1 MALSETLNNTSKT
14 TMTTIAEF
22 TASLLK
28 CRDIL
33 RKDGITGMDSMRTI
47 CLYILAKF
55 FNIERCKILE
65 VPEHLAWE
73 NIMITLRT
81 KNGGVQHSL
90 EYFKSKDEDSIIY
103 HFDKLFN
110 TQELPFNIKSPN
122 VHKEILEIIDR
133 IDFMKFDLHM
143 DVIGFVFEQHL
154 NTGASSSS
162 RDLGQYF
169 TDRSICNY
177 MTELC
182 KPTFKSP
189 GVIESICDPTMG
201 TAGFL
206 TSAVKYFNR
215 LDYSID
221 WSVQQQQIHG
231 CDLDAKVS
239 GLANV
244 NMFIESNG
252 AKFENIIEH
261 DSLHNDLPQTGYD
274 IILANMPF
282 GIKGLKHADVCE
294 RVKALKIN
302 GTKSEPLFLQLIMA
316 SLNKG
321 GRCAVVVPDGV
332 LINSSNLHNG
342 TREYLL
348 DNFEL
353 KKVIKMDGTFFM
365 NTGIK
370 PSILFFENTGL
381 STGPIEF
388 CEVSKGVDGTVS
400 EKTIITVDRDQLDT
414 AFTLDMR
421 KFIVDDKPKT
431 NTVYPMVKLG
441 DVIEYVR
448 GYAFKSSDFKTD
460 GFPVLKVTNLKNNSI
475 SFDKMEYVE
484 ENDMYNKYL
493 VKKNDIII
501 AITGSTGNTSIN
513 NTLYDF
519 YLNQNSVSIKSK
531 NENVLQQKYLF
542 YYIIYGNFISFINT
556 KVLGSALPFLSITEL
571 ILFEIPLPPLEV
583 QQQIVETLDR
593 IYESKESSVK
603 LSDNIKSQMSALVTS
618 MAGRGFNEVKLEDV
632 LEIPKFIR
640 FKSSDMDN
648 KGDIPFY
655 NGSWSSP
662 VGTHSDVSYDSETPY
677 YVFIKDGGGD
687 HNSEKVGMG
696 MFFKVVKKTAIAS
709 HNLIFILKEYS
720 ETQYKFIYY
729 YTKGNIKNIRDMAR
743 YSINLGAISTKSLM
757 DFKIPQPPLEFQQDL
772 VRRLEA
778 LDSQLK
784 SLDDLAKSAED
795 NAKYMLESY
804 LTPAISIQSEPVVE
818 ELVTETPKVVE
829 EKPKKK
835 LIRKIK
841 HVE

>member
-1 MALSETLNNTSKT
+1 MAVSETLNNTFKT
-14 TMTTIAEF
+14 TMTSISEF
-22 TASLLK
+22 SASLLK

-55 FNIERCKILE
+55 FNIERCKILG

-90 EYFKSKDEDSIIY
+90 EYFKSKEEDSIIY

-122 VHKEILEIIDR
+122 VHKEILEITDR
-133 IDFMKFDLHM
+133 LDLSKFDLHM
-143 DVIGFVFEQHL
+143 DVIGYVFEQHL

-177 MTELC
+177 MVELC
-182 KPTFKSP
+182 KPKFKSP

-252 AKFENIIEH
+252 AKFENILEH
-261 DSLHNDLPQTGYD
+261 DSLHNDLPQSGYD
-274 IILANMPF
+274 VILANMPF

-370 PSILFFENTGL
+370 PSILFFENTGC

-388 CEVSKGVDGTVS
+388 CEVSKGSDGTVT
-400 EKTIITVDRDQLDT
+400 EKTIVTVGRDQLDKE
-414 AFTLDMR
+414 FTLDMR
-421 KFIVDDKPKT
+421 KFIVDDKPKM

-441 DVIEYVR
+441 DIIGSV
-448 GYAFKSSDFKTD
+448 S
-460 GFPVLKVTNLKNNSI
+460 LKHPI
-475 SFDKMEYVE
+475 S
-484 ENDMYNKYL
+484 L
-493 VKKNDIII
+493 
-501 AITGSTGNTSIN
+501 T
-513 NTLYDF
+513 
-519 YLNQNSVSIKSK
+519 NSVDGEYDLFSSSMKISKHNMAEFNSGEYLIQGSRGTIMESLYYTNKPFSVSNNVFVFKNKSDHTC
-531 NENVLQQKYLF
+531 LKYVY
-542 YYIIYGNFISFINT
+542 YYI
-556 KVLGSALPFLSITEL
+556 KLSKCVDT
-571 ILFEIPLPPLEV
+571 ILAKNVIPAIGKDDYLHKIEIPLPPLEV
-583 QQQIVETLDR
+583 QQQIVNDLDL
-593 IYESKESSVK
+593 IYNSKETSLK
-603 LSDNIKSQMSALVTS
+603 LADNIKSQMSTLIKSV
-618 MAGRGFNEVKLEDV
+618 AGRGFNEVKLGDV
-632 LEIPKFIR
+632 CIFNTDNLSKNDNLGHIHYLDLASVKEGYITYSDLINFNDKPSRAQRKVKNNDILWGTVRPLTKSYAYLENIKENTIVSTGFCVIRTKNTDISYPK
-640 FKSSDMDN
+640 
-648 KGDIPFY
+648 Y
-655 NGSWSSP
+655 
-662 VGTHSDVSYDSETPY
+662 
-677 YVFIKDGGGD
+677 
-687 HNSEKVGMG
+687 
-696 MFFKVVKKTAIAS
+696 
-709 HNLIFILKEYS
+709 
-720 ETQYKFIYY
+720 IYY
-729 YTKGNIKNIRDMAR
+729 LITHDNCVNYLN
-743 YSINLGAISTKSLM
+743 SSSTGSLYPS
-757 DFKIPQPPLEFQQDL
+757 FNTETLSNYKIPLPPLEFQQDL
-772 VRRLEA
+772 VRRLDT
-778 LDSQLK
+778 LDNQLK
-784 SLDDLAKSAED
+784 SLESIATSAED

-804 LTPAISIQSEPVVE
+804 LTPAISNEPEAIVEQVE
-818 ELVTETPKVVE
+818 EVVQ
-829 EKPKKK
+829 KPKKK
-835 LIRKIK
+835 LIRKVVK
-841 HVE
+841 VVE

>member
-1 MALSETLNNTSKT
+1 MEGSESFNTTTKKT
-14 TMTTIAEF
+14 TMATIAEF
-22 TASLLK
+22 SASLLK

-55 FNIERCKILE
+55 FNIDRCKVLE

-90 EYFKSKDEDSIIY
+90 EYFKSKDDDSIIY

-133 IDFMKFDLHM
+133 IDFSKFDLHM
-143 DVIGFVFEQHL
+143 DVIGYVFEQHL

-177 MTELC
+177 IVELC
-182 KPTFKSP
+182 KPGFKVP

-206 TSAVKYFNR
+206 TSAVKYYNK
-215 LDYSID
+215 LNANID

-252 AKFENIIEH
+252 AKFENILEK
-261 DSLHNDLPQTGYD
+261 DSLHNDLPQSGYD
-274 IILANMPF
+274 VILANMPF

-370 PSILFFENTGL
+370 PSILFFENTGS

-388 CEVSKGVDGTVS
+388 CEVSKGSDGTVT
-400 EKTIITVDRDQLDT
+400 EKSIVTVDRDQLDA

-441 DVIEYVR
+441 GV
-448 GYAFKSSDFKTD
+448 AFDYNIPSHDTQHGKTT
-460 GFPVLKVTNLKNNSI
+460 GQYKF
-475 SFDKMEYVE
+475 
-484 ENDMYNKYL
+484 
-493 VKKNDIII
+493 
-501 AITGSTGNTSIN
+501 ITGG
-513 NTLYDF
+513 
-519 YLNQNSVSIKSK
+519 
-531 NENVLQQKYLF
+531 EN
-542 YYIIYGNFISFINT
+542 
-556 KVLGSALPFLSITEL
+556 TEL
-571 ILFEIPLPPLEV
+571 FVDNYDIEGPIVVINRTNGHGKCNVFLGNKCSIAKQTISMRFENNISTTYLYYWMTINKNIVEKGYVGSNHKNISKDYVKSIEIPLPPLEV
-583 QQQIVETLDR
+583 QQQIVERLER

-603 LSDNIKSQMSALVTS
+603 LSDNIKSQMSALVKS
-618 MAGRGFNEVKLEDV
+618 VDGRGFDEVKLEDV
-632 LEIPKFIR
+632 LEIVGGKGNYDRSNEYSIPYYDSNGIIGYVEQPLFTGEYTITARNMSIGSVHYINGPYYPSDHTINFTSKDINVVNNRYFYYWLFFNNHILKNLSSGIKPGIR
-640 FKSSDMDN
+640 
-648 KGDIPFY
+648 KGD
-655 NGSWSSP
+655 
-662 VGTHSDVSYDSETPY
+662 
-677 YVFIKDGGGD
+677 
-687 HNSEKVGMG
+687 
-696 MFFKVVKKTAIAS
+696 VV
-709 HNLIFILKEYS
+709 LINFPL
-720 ETQYKFIYY
+720 
-729 YTKGNIKNIRDMAR
+729 
-743 YSINLGAISTKSLM
+743 
-757 DFKIPQPPLEFQQDL
+757 PPLEFQQDL

-784 SLDDLAKSAED
+784 SLDELAKSSED

-804 LTPAISIQSEPVVE
+804 LTPAISNDSETVQENVE
-818 ELVTETPKVVE
+818 EVV
-829 EKPKKK
+829 EKPKRKI
-835 LIRKIK
+835 IRKVK
-841 HVE
+841 SVE

>member
-1 MALSETLNNTSKT
+1 MEGSESFNTTTKKT
-14 TMTTIAEF
+14 TMATIAEF
-22 TASLLK
+22 SASLLK

-55 FNIERCKILE
+55 FNIDRCKVLE

-90 EYFKSKDEDSIIY
+90 EYFKSKDDDSIIY

-133 IDFMKFDLHM
+133 IDFSKFDLHM
-143 DVIGFVFEQHL
+143 DVIGYVFEQHL

-177 MTELC
+177 IVELC
-182 KPTFKSP
+182 KPGFKVP

-206 TSAVKYFNR
+206 TSAVKYYNK
-215 LDYSID
+215 LNANID

-252 AKFENIIEH
+252 AKFENILEK
-261 DSLHNDLPQTGYD
+261 DSLHNDLPQSGYD
-274 IILANMPF
+274 VILANMPF
-282 GIKGLKHADVCE
+282 GIKGLKHAEVCE

-370 PSILFFENTGL
+370 PSILFFENTGS

-388 CEVSKGVDGTVS
+388 CEVSKGSDGTVT
-400 EKTIITVDRDQLDT
+400 EKSIVTVDRDQLDA

-431 NTVYPMVKLG
+431 NTVYPMVKLEHLVTFKNG
-441 DVIEYVR
+441 KNIPERERKEFGTYPY
-448 GYAFKSSDFKTD
+448 YASNGIK
-460 GFPVLKVTNLKNNSI
+460 G
-475 SFDKMEYVE
+475 YVE
-484 ENDMYNKYL
+484 EYIFEGTYILLGDQGSAWDRSLHFVKDTKFYAGNHTITMCSSDTNKVLITYLYYCLKLTELSKYNKL
-493 VKKNDIII
+493 ASLIPELDKE
-501 AITGSTGNTSIN
+501 S
-513 NTLYDF
+513 F
-519 YLNQNSVSIKSK
+519 YNH
-531 NENVLQQKYLF
+531 
-542 YYIIYGNFISFINT
+542 
-556 KVLGSALPFLSITEL
+556 
-571 ILFEIPLPPLEV
+571 EIPLPPLEV

-593 IYESKESSVK
+593 IYESKEFSVK
-603 LSDNIKSQMSALVTS
+603 LSDNIKSQMSALVKS
-618 MAGRGFNEVKLEDV
+618 VAGRGFNEVKLEDV
-632 LEIPKFIR
+632 LEIVGGKGNYDRSDEYSIPYYDSNGIIGYVEQPLFTGEYTITARNMSIGSVHYINGPYYPSDHTINFTSKDINVVNNRYFYYWLFFNNHILKNLSSGIKPGIR
-640 FKSSDMDN
+640 
-648 KGDIPFY
+648 KGD
-655 NGSWSSP
+655 
-662 VGTHSDVSYDSETPY
+662 
-677 YVFIKDGGGD
+677 
-687 HNSEKVGMG
+687 
-696 MFFKVVKKTAIAS
+696 VV
-709 HNLIFILKEYS
+709 LINFPL
-720 ETQYKFIYY
+720 
-729 YTKGNIKNIRDMAR
+729 
-743 YSINLGAISTKSLM
+743 
-757 DFKIPQPPLEFQQDL
+757 PPLEFQQDL

-784 SLDDLAKSAED
+784 SLDDLAKSSED

-804 LTPAISIQSEPVVE
+804 LTPAISNDSETVQENVE
-818 ELVTETPKVVE
+818 EVV
-829 EKPKKK
+829 EKPKRKI
-835 LIRKIK
+835 IRKVK
-841 HVE
+841 SVE